1 MDYQLL
7 LILLLSV
14 LTVNMLV
21 VGYYIIATL
30 KDLRQT
36 LSKLNNVLDDTS
48 SIVHNI
54 ANPLTFLTTMVT
66 SITKAVASAKSVTS
80 LRGER

>member
-21 VGYYIIATL
+21 VGFYIIATL

>member
-21 VGYYIIATL
+21 VGFYIIATL

-36 LSKLNNVLDDTS
+36 LGKLNTVLDDTS
-48 SIVHNI
+48 SIVHNV

-66 SITKAVASAKSVTS
+66 SITKAISSAKSVTS

>member
-21 VGYYIIATL
+21 VGFYIIATL
-30 KDLRQT
+30 KD

>member
-21 VGYYIIATL
+21 VGFYIIATL

-36 LSKLNNVLDDTS
+36 LSKLNTVLDDTS
-48 SIVHNI
+48 SIVHNV
-54 ANPLTFLTTMVT
+54 ANPLAFITTMVT
-66 SITKAVASAKSVTS
+66 SITKAISSAKSVTS

>member
-21 VGYYIIATL
+21 VGFYIIATL

-36 LSKLNNVLDDTS
+36 LGKLNNVLDDTS

>member
-1 MDYQLL
+1 
-7 LILLLSV
+7 
-14 LTVNMLV
+14 MLV
-21 VGYYIIATL
+21 VGFYIIATL